1 MFCKPSFKQLKASS
15 NINTHPRQGG
25 FTLLEI
31 MVVIVILGIMAS
43 LIAPTVLNRV
53 EQSRIQKAKTD
64 ISTLSSALDMYQ
76 LDNYNYPTTDQGL
89 QALFTPPSGGTG
101 NYPAGGYLKKKS
113 IKDPWQRDY
122 LYRSPG
128 QSGEPYEVYTLG
140 RDGTPGGEG
149 PDADFYSSDE

>member
-1 MFCKPSFKQLKASS
+1 MICESYRKQAVPSTSS
-15 NINTHPRQGG
+15 RHPRQHG

-43 LIAPTVLNRV
+43 LIAPTVLGRV

-76 LDNYNYPTTDQGL
+76 LDNFQYPSTDQGL
-89 QALFTPPSGGTG
+89 QALFTPPSGDLG

-113 IKDPWQRDY
+113 IKDPWKRDY
-122 LYRSPG
+122 LYRMPG
-128 QSGEPYEVYTLG
+128 ESGAPFDVYTLG

-149 PDADFYSSDE
+149 PDADISSNDE